1 MTPFIQRKMKQETG
15 RMEKRFPV
23 VVPLSI
29 RSFDRVWLAETA
41 ITENVSLFGA
51 RILVDNRWE
60 AGERVV
66 VESPEGADP
75 FPAWVVY
82 CQALKN
88 GQTAIGV
95 NLTKARPNWMS
106 PNGR

>member
-1 MTPFIQRKMKQETG
+1 
-15 RMEKRFPV
+15 MEKRFPV
-23 VVPLSI
+23 AVPLSI
-29 RSFDRVWLAETA
+29 RSFDRVWLAETT

-51 RILVDNRWE
+51 RILVGNRWE

-66 VESPEGADP
+66 VESPEGADRC
-75 FPAWVVY
+75 PARVVY

-95 NLTKARPNWMS
+95 NLIRARPNWMS
-106 PNGR
+106 PDSR